1 MKRPIWIPPL
11 ISITI
16 VLYFTAAIMFVFLYY
31 IRDTLFITIAFVSM
45 FGGSLSMA
53 AHIYFKYGGKSYDRN
68 NQEIHGAEEGTREA
82 RKVD

>member
-11 ISITI
+11 ISVTILFYITAGI
-16 VLYFTAAIMFVFLYY
+16 LLVLNYY
-31 IRDTLFITIAFVSM
+31 VRDTALITIAFGLMVV
-45 FGGSLSMA
+45 GSLSMA

-68 NQEIHGAEEGTREA
+68 NQEVHGAEEGTREA